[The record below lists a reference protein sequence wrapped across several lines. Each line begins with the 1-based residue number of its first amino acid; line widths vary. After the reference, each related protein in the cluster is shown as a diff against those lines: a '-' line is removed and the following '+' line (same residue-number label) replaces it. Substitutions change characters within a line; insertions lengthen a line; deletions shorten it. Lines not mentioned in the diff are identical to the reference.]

1 MSVYKVVQLVGT
13 SSDGWE
19 DAARTAVNRASQ
31 SLRDLRIATVDTL
44 DVVIEDGE
52 ITTFRAKVDLSFR
65 YEDHHADE

>member
-1 MSVYKVVQLVGT
+1 MSVYKVIQLVGT
-13 SSDGWE
+13 SSEGWE

-52 ITTFRAKVDLSFR
+52 INTFRAKVDLSFR
-65 YEDHHADE
+65 YEDGNDG